1 MTPRVTS
8 PVPTTLWRSVLETDE
23 GAVVGQSLPW
33 REAVLADGRFTDAS
47 VHYAFPSGREVVLP
61 LVRRRRSA
69 AAARVVS
76 SWPQVW
82 GTGGPISTDGRITAD
97 EAAFVWRDAARRG
110 TLMTEVTLRPDADP
124 AWLSAASHLGYAA
137 EAGGSYL
144 LDLAGGFDE
153 VWKNRFRGTARTAV
167 RKAEKLGVEVE
178 VDRTGR
184 LAHVYD
190 DLHERSVRRRAATEG
205 EPVWLSRWRMSR
217 VGSAPAQVAGVAAAF
232 GKDCAT
238 WVARRDGEP
247 VAAIIVLSAGGHA
260 KYWRGAMDKD
270 LATPSRAND
279 LLHRL
284 AIEEA
289 CDQGRRWY
297 DMGGAHPDSAL
308 AAFKTK
314 LGAALHHTHELRA
327 RRLPARVGH
336 GARMRAETLVK
347 RVAGLKEM

>member
-1 MTPRVTS
+1 
-8 PVPTTLWRSVLETDE
+8 VPTTVWRSVLETDE
-23 GAVVGQSLPW
+23 RAVVGQSLPW

-61 LVRRRRSA
+61 LVRRRRFP
-69 AAARVVS
+69 ARATVVS

-82 GTGGPISTDGRITAD
+82 GTGGPISTDGEVTAD

-110 TLMTEVTLRPDADP
+110 TLLTEVTLRPETAP
-124 AWLSAASHLGYAA
+124 AWLSAASAAGYDVT
-137 EAGGSYL
+137 AGASYL

-153 VWKNRFRGTARTAV
+153 VWRNRFRGTARTAM

-178 VDRTGR
+178 VDRSGR

-190 DLHERSVRRRAATEG
+190 ELHERSVRRRAETEG

-217 VGSAPAQVAGVAAAF
+217 VSSTPAQVALVAAAF

-270 LATPSRAND
+270 LATPFRAND

-314 LGAALHHTHELRA
+314 LGATLRHTHELRA
-327 RRLPARVGH
+327 RRLPARAGH
-336 GARMRAETLVK
+336 EARMRAETLVK
-347 RVAGLKEM
+347 RVTGLKEM